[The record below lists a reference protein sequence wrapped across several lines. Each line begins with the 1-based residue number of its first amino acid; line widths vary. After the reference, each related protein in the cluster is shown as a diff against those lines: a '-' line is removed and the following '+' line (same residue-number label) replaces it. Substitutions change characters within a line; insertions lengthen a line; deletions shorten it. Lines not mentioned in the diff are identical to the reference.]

1 VAEILGVPAAGLRHD
16 PGLSMALVRLPPG
29 RADTP
34 EQAREIQDYLVT
46 LGVETA
52 IGCWNGR
59 GAIRLSAQVYNQPSD
74 YERLAIGVRDF
85 LAR

>member
-1 VAEILGVPAAGLRHD
+1 
-16 PGLSMALVRLPPG
+16 M
-29 RADTP
+29 
-34 EQAREIQDYLVT
+34 T

-85 LAR
+85 LDR